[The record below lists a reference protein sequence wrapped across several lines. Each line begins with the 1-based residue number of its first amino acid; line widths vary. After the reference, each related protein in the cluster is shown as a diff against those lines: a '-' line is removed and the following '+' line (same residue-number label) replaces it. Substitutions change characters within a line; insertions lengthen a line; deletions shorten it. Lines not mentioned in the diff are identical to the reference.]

1 MINYILWELQ
11 YDTYFSGGCKREDK
25 EIIVENQIEMRWDLL
40 NNFNPNWLFQPP
52 NLFGMR
58 RNPSQCADTNESV
71 EYNSCDCEPGELE
84 LICPWDCCGGC
95 GKPGCQGERGEAGPQ
110 GPRGEPGPP
119 GCQGERGEV
128 GPQGVTGPQGPQGA
142 VGPQGPRGER
152 GERGPAGPC
161 GYPQNCIF
169 ASFAGQDII
178 LPERAC
184 FPLKIDI
191 SDITQNISLCNEYSV
206 SLTPGYYAVYYYLS
220 TEIKRRGFMKLTPVL
235 NDCIQTIY
243 GAYAEAEKRKEEIL
257 VLSRYFFIEI
267 PCASTLYFAWESSAV
282 SSQISMY
289 LSIEKLGRQ

>member
-1 MINYILWELQ
+1 
-11 YDTYFSGGCKREDK
+11 
-25 EIIVENQIEMRWDLL
+25 
-40 NNFNPNWLFQPP
+40 
-52 NLFGMR
+52 MR

-95 GKPGCQGERGEAGPQ
+95 GKPGCQGERGE
-110 GPRGEPGPP
+110 
-119 GCQGERGEV
+119 V
-128 GPQGVTGPQGPQGA
+128 GPQGA

-220 TEIKRRGFMKLTPVL
+220 LK
-235 NDCIQTIY
+235 
-243 GAYAEAEKRKEEIL
+243 
-257 VLSRYFFIEI
+257 
-267 PCASTLYFAWESSAV
+267 
-282 SSQISMY
+282 
-289 LSIEKLGRQ
+289 

>member
-95 GKPGCQGERGEAGPQ
+95 GKPGCQGERGE
-110 GPRGEPGPP
+110 
-119 GCQGERGEV
+119 V
-128 GPQGVTGPQGPQGA
+128 GPQGA